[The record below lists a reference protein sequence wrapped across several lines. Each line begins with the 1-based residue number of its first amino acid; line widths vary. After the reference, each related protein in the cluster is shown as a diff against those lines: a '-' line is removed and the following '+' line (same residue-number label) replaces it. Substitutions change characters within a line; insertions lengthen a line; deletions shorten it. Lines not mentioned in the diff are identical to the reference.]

1 LLLLSRYRNPMS
13 MNTTT
18 LLFID
23 DDEDDLSFFYQAVK
37 DIDRTIH
44 CFLHKDS
51 QSAMRLLEQDTELSP
66 DLIFLDL
73 NMPKLS
79 GKHCLSMIKRMVR
92 HKNTPVIIC
101 TTSASEKDM
110 DDTWELGAACYLT
123 KPPTVPDWKYEVS
136 EILSAF
142 LKEKYGQLEVPV
154 EKEAKAV

>member
-1 LLLLSRYRNPMS
+1 
-13 MNTTT
+13 MNNTT

-37 DIDRTIH
+37 DIDRSIH

-51 QSAMRLLEQDTELSP
+51 ESAMRLLEQDTALSP

-79 GKHCLSMIKRMVR
+79 GRHCLSMIKRMAR

-101 TTSASEKDM
+101 TTSTAERDM
-110 DDTWELGAACYLT
+110 DDTWQLGAACYLT
-123 KPPTVPDWKYEVS
+123 KPPTVPDWKYELS
-136 EILSAF
+136 EVLSAF
-142 LKEKYGQLEVPV
+142 LKEPYGRLGMRV
-154 EKEAKAV
+154 ELDTKFM

>member
-1 LLLLSRYRNPMS
+1 

-37 DIDRTIH
+37 DIDRGIH

-51 QSAMRLLEQDTELSP
+51 QSAMRLLETDTELCP

-79 GKHCLSMIKRMVR
+79 GKHCLSMIKHMVR

-101 TTSASEKDM
+101 TTSSSERDM

-123 KPPTVPDWKYEVS
+123 KPPTVSDWKYEIS

-142 LKEKYGQLEVPV
+142 LKDKYGQLKVP
-154 EKEAKAV
+154 EEREAKAV

>member
-1 LLLLSRYRNPMS
+1 

-37 DIDRTIH
+37 EIDRSIH

-51 QSAMRLLEQDTELSP
+51 QSAMQLLEQDLALCP

-73 NMPKLS
+73 NMPKMS
-79 GKHCLSMIKRMVR
+79 GRHCLSMIKTMAR

-101 TTSASEKDM
+101 TTSSLEKDM
-110 DDTWELGAACYLT
+110 EDTWALGAACYLT

-136 EILSAF
+136 EVLSAF
-142 LKEKYGQLEVPV
+142 LKEQYGPLGVMAEV
-154 EKEAKAV
+154 ETKFL

>member
-1 LLLLSRYRNPMS
+1 

-37 DIDRTIH
+37 EIDRTIH

-51 QSAMRLLEQDTELSP
+51 QSAMQLLEQDLALCP

-73 NMPKLS
+73 HMPKMC
-79 GKHCLSMIKRMVR
+79 GKHCLSMIKKMAR

-110 DDTWELGAACYLT
+110 DDTWDLGAACYLT

-136 EILSAF
+136 EVLSAF
-142 LKEKYGQLEVPV
+142 LKDQYGPLGVGP
-154 EKEAKAV
+154 AVAEHKFL